1 MTEKVFYENKNV
13 ARDRVIAMLEQLFEC
28 SIVFLPWDR
37 SEKYGHADGIVRWVG
52 GDTVLLTAYDTSRYF
67 ANSHFSAV
75 LDAHSITIASDGL
88 LGRMPLAMALYAAA
102 VGSDAV

>member
-1 MTEKVFYENKNV
+1 MVESFG
-13 ARDRVIAMLEQLFEC
+13 MGLM
-28 SIVFLPWDR
+28 IVLVNR
-37 SEKYGHADGIVRWVG
+37 RHIY
-52 GDTVLLTAYDTSRYF
+52 
-67 ANSHFSAV
+67 AV